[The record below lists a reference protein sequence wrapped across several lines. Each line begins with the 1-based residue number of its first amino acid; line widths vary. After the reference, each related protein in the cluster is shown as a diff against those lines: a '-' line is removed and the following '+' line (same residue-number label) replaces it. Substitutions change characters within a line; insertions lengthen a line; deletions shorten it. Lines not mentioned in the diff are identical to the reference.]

1 MMLGR
6 TAGLTLTGLS
16 WKISGGKALV
26 ALAGAGGVVGRAG
39 AVGLVAAMAG
49 TVIRTSNVRLARP
62 AAATRRSAVMKFLYY
77 IKRGWRDR
85 ASGDSAHPVCADGR
99 SCNPQRNK
107 KAPALPS
114 RGCRA
119 TGLAVA
125 ASRPGLLRGAL
136 TDLDALC
143 AAA

>member
-1 MMLGR
+1 MMLGS

-16 WKISGGKALV
+16 WKISGGKAAV
-26 ALAGAGGVVGRAG
+26 ALAGAGGMVGRAG

-49 TVIRTSNVRLARP
+49 TVIRTSAVRLATP
-62 AAATRRSAVMKFLYY
+62 AAATRRSAVMKLLYY

-107 KAPALPS
+107 KSPRSYEQGLTIDWS
-114 RGCRA
+114 SGCRLPA
-119 TGLAVA
+119 RSA
-125 ASRPGLLRGAL
+125 PGGAHRS
-136 TDLDALC
+136 
-143 AAA
+143 